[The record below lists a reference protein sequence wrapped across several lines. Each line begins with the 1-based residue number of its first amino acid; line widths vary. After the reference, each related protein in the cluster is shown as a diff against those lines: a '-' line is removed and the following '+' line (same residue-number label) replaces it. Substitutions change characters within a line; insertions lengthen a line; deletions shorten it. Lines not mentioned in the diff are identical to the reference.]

1 MLDAQAVI
9 GRRRA
14 GERALERVEDERV
27 GAIADRVHAHLEA
40 PAERLEGQPLHL
52 GAVHQYEAG
61 VAGIVAV
68 GLVQRGA
75 ARAERAVGHELERT
89 DREAAITEALG
100 PALAVVFPRR
110 LRTAG
115 DRDVVAEREFPALEQ
130 PAIGGECVE
139 LGAHLMDAG
148 EPHGQAVREALAH
161 RPAPPHGAAAVLRPP
176 AARSARRAHRAR

>member
-40 PAERLEGQPLHL
+40 PAERLKRQPLHFE
-52 GAVHQYEAG
+52 AVHQHEAG

-75 ARAERAVGHELERT
+75 ARPERAVGHELERADGQPPVT
-89 DREAAITEALG
+89 DALG
-100 PALAVVFPRR
+100 PALAVVGPRGGR
-110 LRTAG
+110 APGHRH
-115 DRDVVAEREFPALEQ
+115 VVAERKLAALDE
-130 PAIGGECVE
+130 PAI
-139 LGAHLMDAG
+139 
-148 EPHGQAVREALAH
+148 
-161 RPAPPHGAAAVLRPP
+161 
-176 AARSARRAHRAR
+176 